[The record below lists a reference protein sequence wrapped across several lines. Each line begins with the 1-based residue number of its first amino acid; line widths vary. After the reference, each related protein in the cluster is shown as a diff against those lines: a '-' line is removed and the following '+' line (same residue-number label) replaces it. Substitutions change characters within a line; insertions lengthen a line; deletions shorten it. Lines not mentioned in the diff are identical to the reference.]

1 VAATLSVQPDSPQY
15 SVNGQVWPVAFSGT
29 ASGSATH
36 YAAINVTVMDFKLL
50 YRNSNA
56 AVNAGQT
63 GQYELFVTPVGP
75 PFTNPVSLSCSGLPA
90 GSDCSFSPATV
101 TPNGSPAIVVLSVS
115 TAKTTAALHP
125 PVPTTQVQLML
136 ALLLPGIVVGLAG
149 GARKK
154 RVFLAV
160 LLVVVLAGVILQP
173 ACGGGGSSYAPA
185 PPPPSPPPPPP
196 PSSPP
201 PPVTYSFTVTATSGT
216 LQHQIPLNLVVQP
229 Q

>member
-1 VAATLSVQPDSPQY
+1 DIASTAP
-15 SVNGQVWPVAFSGT
+15 GT
-29 ASGSATH
+29 STH
-36 YAAINVTVMDFKLL
+36 DVKVTVPIMDFSLL
-50 YRNSNA
+50 ARTNTA
-56 AVNAGQT
+56 AVNAGQSA
-63 GQYELFVTPVGP
+63 QYELFVNSVQAA
-75 PFTNPVSLSCSGLPA
+75 FTNPISLSCSGLPA
-90 GSDCSFSPATV
+90 GASCSFSPAIV
-101 TPNGSPAIVVLSVS
+101 APNGPQAIVVLSVT
-115 TAKTTAALHP
+115 TAKTTAALRP
-125 PVPTTQVQLML
+125 PPPATQAQLML

-173 ACGGGGSSYAPA
+173 ACGGGGSSYAAA

-201 PPVTYSFTVTATSGT
+201 PPVNYGFTVTATSGT
-216 LQHQIPLNLVVQP
+216 VQHQMNLNLVVQP